1 MDADGAIGVGTE
13 APQLELPQLEA
24 AAAPFDCLAAAA
36 APAGF
41 VWLTRGPLG
50 PLIVEAATG
59 AITAATGDGEEAA
72 AETEGG
78 TARTGAGAG
87 DDAAAEGMVGCW
99 EGRSRC
105 GSSCGGGGI
114 AVCGICAE
122 LAVALLCHAP
132 WGHGAA
138 ECGRTS
144 AGRVGAAAG
153 LAAGAAAAS
162 AACFWMTSIRWKSC
176 VPRLLAA
183 SCSCCP
189 KSSSAGASAGAG
201 DIHAAAFTT
210 PAKPSWL
217 ILPASTASAKPLKLR
232 RVRAAALD
240 GRTGLVT
247 CCCIRLPTKASVADP
262 SADFHREIW
271 SDEMVCS
278 GVMVSATELRPLPLG
293 LAVGVAGW
301 FVLAPPAVAGLGRFC
316 M

>member
-50 PLIVEAATG
+50 PLIVEAAAG

-87 DDAAAEGMVGCW
+87 DDAAAEGNVGCW

-105 GSSCGGGGI
+105 CSSCRSSESCGGGGI

-122 LAVALLCHAP
+122 LAAAVLCHAP

-138 ECGRTS
+138 ECGLKS

-201 DIHAAAFTT
+201 DIHAVAFTT

-217 ILPASTASAKPLKLR
+217 IRPASTASAKPLEMR

-293 LAVGVAGW
+293 LADGEAG
-301 FVLAPPAVAGLGRFC
+301 
-316 M
+316 